1 MRLEPAEPKNES
13 GLYTGLRTICIGS
26 FYFERV
32 EPANE
37 SGFPDIYYVMRDRD
51 NEGTIELK
59 FAKTKEPNLKT
70 LVRGN
75 QKAALI
81 DYSAGGG
88 RRRFALCYC
97 DGLVYLWSTKD
108 YLASLRGDGRGWTDR
123 IGFNDPRLCVWLI
136 ERLESYVKTV

>member
-1 MRLEPAEPKNES
+1 MRLESSEPKNES
-13 GLYTGLRTICIGS
+13 GLYASLRTACLGD
-26 FYFERV
+26 FFFERV

-59 FAKTKEPNLKT
+59 YAKTKEPNLKA

-97 DGLVYLWSTKD
+97 DGFVYLWSTQD
-108 YLASLRGDGRGWTDR
+108 YVASILKDGRGWTDR
-123 IGFNDPRLCVWLI
+123 FGLNDPRLSAWLV
-136 ERLESYVKTV
+136 ERLESYVKKI